1 MASVQV
7 IHDESQERQ
16 VLVMGSGYVDPVQ
29 TGIQTPADI
38 SLYLGAT
45 QVKIQSEGLLLQV
58 AQDGLQVLQML
69 VTGSREV
76 NKSGTHAAKHL
87 VPTKSNPST
96 QDSQT
101 VADLQFLQ
109 GKGQG

>member
-1 MASVQV
+1 VASVQV
-7 IHDESQERQ
+7 IHDESQGRQ
-16 VLVMGSGYVDPVQ
+16 VFVIGSGYVDPVQ

-45 QVKIQSEGLLLQV
+45 QVNTQSDGLLLQV
-58 AQDGLQVLQML
+58 AQDGSQVLHIL

-76 NKSGTHAAKHL
+76 SKSGTQTAKQF
-87 VPTKSNPST
+87 VPIKSKPST
-96 QDSQT
+96 QDSQA

-109 GKGQG
+109 GKGQD